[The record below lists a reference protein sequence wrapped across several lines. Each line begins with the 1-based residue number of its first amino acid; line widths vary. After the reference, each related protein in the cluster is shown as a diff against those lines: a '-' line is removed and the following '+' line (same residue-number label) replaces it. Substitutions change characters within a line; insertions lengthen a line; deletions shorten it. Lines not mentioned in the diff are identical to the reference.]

1 MHRILHFLRPIT
13 EFNYRRPLIVLLAS
27 LLLAL
32 FAGNFALKLKIDTDI
47 ASLLPDTNKNVQALK
62 KLQESVGGETVMEV
76 AIRSSSFEANKR
88 FAEELINRSLDLFD
102 EKRGR
107 PFFNRAEFRRD
118 TEHLRQ
124 NALYLATEQEL
135 TGIIDFLQD
144 EIDKAREQANP
155 FYVDLGLGLE
165 EEEKEEVDL
174 EKFHQAYREMIPTE
188 YPVNAD
194 STLMIVKMFPAGSQ
208 SDIGYLED
216 LFEEYD
222 RLIVS
227 MNPASYHPDMEVRFG
242 GRLKRHLQEFK
253 SVMND
258 VYGSFAAGFSSVA
271 LLVALYFFLKKYI
284 NYRKGSLKDQKFS
297 FWGHLLRA
305 PVPVIVIGLPLLI
318 SLACTFG
325 ITYAVLGQLNTMT
338 SVLFVILFGLG
349 IDYGIHYYAR
359 YIELRSDGMSVHEAL
374 LGTYDRSGGAI
385 LVSAL
390 TTSSSL
396 FILTIAQFRGFSEFG
411 FISGIGII
419 LALLCMLFIMPS
431 LLTLLER
438 MNLILLVKRSPE
450 NGRQALMRRFPFS
463 TVIVAISLVISMVV
477 LMRANTME
485 FEYDFGTLEPE
496 FPEYRA
502 FRDFARGV
510 DEGGRANPAYILADN
525 NEEVFELL
533 EILREKMAQPGS
545 MIADVVALQ
554 ERFPPTQEMAGR
566 KLNYIAEIRDLL
578 ENPFLSGQENEY
590 LDLLRNSS
598 GTREPLD
605 LDDIPDFLLNR
616 FMTSEGEI
624 GRFIIIYP
632 VEGLSDGRKSIA
644 FKDEVGEIRLGS
656 GKTYYTASTSIVA
669 AEMLDLMIQ
678 ESPYMVT
685 ATFILVFLL
694 ILVSYRSLRWSLLA
708 LAPLVI
714 GFLFLFGYMM
724 IFGLKFNFY
733 NLVVLPA
740 VLGIGC
746 DSGVHVVHRYRY
758 EGRNSM
764 WSVLSSTGQHIS
776 MASLTTMLGF
786 GGLLFTVHPGLY
798 SIGVVAVAGIG
809 MTLLTA
815 LVFLP
820 AMIQVLEDRDWI
832 RF

>member
-165 EEEKEEVDL
+165 EEKEEVDL

-227 MNPASYHPDMEVRFG
+227 MNPASYHHDMEVRFG

-359 YIELRSDGMSVHEAL
+359 YIELRSDGMGVHEAL

-450 NGRQALMRRFPFS
+450 NGKQALMRRFPFS

-714 GFLFLFGYMM
+714 GFLFLFGIMM

-798 SIGVVAVAGIG
+798 SIGVIAVAGIG

>member
-27 LLLAL
+27 LLQAL

-284 NYRKGSLKDQKFS
+284 NYRKGSLKDQKF
-297 FWGHLLRA
+297 
-305 PVPVIVIGLPLLI
+305 
-318 SLACTFG
+318 
-325 ITYAVLGQLNTMT
+325 
-338 SVLFVILFGLG
+338 
-349 IDYGIHYYAR
+349 
-359 YIELRSDGMSVHEAL
+359 
-374 LGTYDRSGGAI
+374 
-385 LVSAL
+385 
-390 TTSSSL
+390 
-396 FILTIAQFRGFSEFG
+396 
-411 FISGIGII
+411 
-419 LALLCMLFIMPS
+419 
-431 LLTLLER
+431 
-438 MNLILLVKRSPE
+438 
-450 NGRQALMRRFPFS
+450 
-463 TVIVAISLVISMVV
+463 
-477 LMRANTME
+477 
-485 FEYDFGTLEPE
+485 
-496 FPEYRA
+496 
-502 FRDFARGV
+502 
-510 DEGGRANPAYILADN
+510 
-525 NEEVFELL
+525 
-533 EILREKMAQPGS
+533 
-545 MIADVVALQ
+545 
-554 ERFPPTQEMAGR
+554 
-566 KLNYIAEIRDLL
+566 
-578 ENPFLSGQENEY
+578 
-590 LDLLRNSS
+590 
-598 GTREPLD
+598 
-605 LDDIPDFLLNR
+605 
-616 FMTSEGEI
+616 
-624 GRFIIIYP
+624 
-632 VEGLSDGRKSIA
+632 
-644 FKDEVGEIRLGS
+644 
-656 GKTYYTASTSIVA
+656 
-669 AEMLDLMIQ
+669 
-678 ESPYMVT
+678 
-685 ATFILVFLL
+685 
-694 ILVSYRSLRWSLLA
+694 
-708 LAPLVI
+708 
-714 GFLFLFGYMM
+714 
-724 IFGLKFNFY
+724 
-733 NLVVLPA
+733 
-740 VLGIGC
+740 
-746 DSGVHVVHRYRY
+746 
-758 EGRNSM
+758 
-764 WSVLSSTGQHIS
+764 
-776 MASLTTMLGF
+776 
-786 GGLLFTVHPGLY
+786 
-798 SIGVVAVAGIG
+798 
-809 MTLLTA
+809 
-815 LVFLP
+815 
-820 AMIQVLEDRDWI
+820 
-832 RF
+832 